1 MCALE
6 TMVII
11 KKNFWRGK
19 RVFLTGH
26 TGFKGSWLTLWLLG
40 LGAEVCGYSLK
51 PENEESLFGQLKL
64 NNKIHLENNGII
76 HNNFQDIRNFN
87 KLEQCIKKF
96 QPEIVFHLA
105 AQPLVRKSYLEPLD
119 TWQINVQGSL
129 NLLEALKSLNS
140 FCSVV
145 MVTTDK
151 VYLNK
156 NWDFGYRENDK
167 LGGHDPY
174 SASKAAAEI
183 AIDSWRSS
191 FCGSSNH
198 QTPNLGISTAR
209 AGNVIGGGDWAKD
222 RIIPDSIKSL
232 IDEEPILVR
241 SPLSTRPWQHVL
253 EPLSG
258 YLILAQRIFEENS
271 FCSCFTSPFNFGP
284 NFEGNRNVK
293 ELINEILKYW
303 PGEYKDL
310 SDADSLYEAKK
321 LTLHIEKA
329 NNLLEWYPRW
339 SFSQSVKN
347 TINWYKSVNKG
358 KSALECCLS
367 DLRNFTA
374 DEL

>member
-1 MCALE
+1 
-6 TMVII
+6 MVTIE
-11 KKNFWRGK
+11 KNFWRGK

-26 TGFKGSWLTLWLLG
+26 TGFKGSWLTLWLLR

-51 PENEESLFGQLKL
+51 PENKESLFEQLKL
-64 NNKIHLENNGII
+64 NKTLYSDNNGLI

-87 KLEQCIKKF
+87 KLEECIKNF
-96 QPEIVFHLA
+96 QPDIVFHLA

-145 MVTTDK
+145 MITTDK

-191 FCGSSNH
+191 FCGLSNY

-232 IDEEPILVR
+232 IDGEPILVR
-241 SPLSTRPWQHVL
+241 SPLSIRPWQHVL

-271 FCSCFTSPFNFGP
+271 FYSCLTSPFNFGP

-293 ELINEILKYW
+293 ELINEIFKYW

-310 SDADSLYEAKK
+310 SDENSVYESKK
-321 LTLHIEKA
+321 LTLQIEKA
-329 NNLLEWYPRW
+329 NNLLNWYPRW
-339 SFSQSVKN
+339 SFTQSVRN
-347 TINWYKSVNKG
+347 TINWYKSVNDG
-358 KSALECCLS
+358 KSAFECCLS
-367 DLRNFTA
+367 DLRDFTG
-374 DEL
+374 DKL